1 MFIERS
7 DLIALISAL
16 LAALAALY
24 ARWSVNQAR
33 RSNEIAMMAEQK
45 PRRLSVYASLR
56 DFLHFCST
64 YRTMQ
69 CMKMVEG
76 THDLVARID
85 SFKWEIKQHG
95 PLDMPEIVTLA
106 EDARANAWQLQ
117 RLLDSLPGLDARR
130 IEQVSETTD
139 NDIAAILEWFA
150 TKEKML
156 EGLFEPYLRI
166 T

>member
-1 MFIERS
+1 VFIERS